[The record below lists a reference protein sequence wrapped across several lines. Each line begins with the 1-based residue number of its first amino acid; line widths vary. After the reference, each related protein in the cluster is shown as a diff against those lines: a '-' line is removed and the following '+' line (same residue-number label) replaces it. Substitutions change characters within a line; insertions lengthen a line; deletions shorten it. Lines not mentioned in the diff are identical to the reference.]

1 MRGLL
6 YLHLTGTKN
15 RIRRSLK
22 KAGTWVF
29 LCLMGLYAFLMLPGL
44 GKIIRETGLDRPEYF
59 VLFLTAIQ
67 LYFGPANYAAYAK
80 KKGLLF
86 LPCDVQMV
94 FPAPV
99 SPKLPLLHACV
110 RTQISNIFISL
121 LLIPAGVFWF
131 HAGEG
136 EMILFALFSILESG
150 AMEVCLVI
158 CLYGNERFS
167 ERTNRAFGRLMYLMI
182 GCFLVMGAGMIWKNG
197 MSWQTVL
204 EFLSGKWIQMIPILG
219 WEIGVYRLLF
229 LGPELLSVTAALLY
243 LLALLALFILA
254 YRMKCSGQYYED
266 AMKFADDYQEA
277 RNRAK
282 KGQAKSSAKKRPL
295 RRTFVKYRGGGAKA
309 VFYRQYLEAKKS
321 RGFLFGSRTVW
332 ALFVAVFVTWMIC
345 REGSVLETLRN
356 MGDFRFYVIPLGL
369 LYYIILF
376 SGQQNRWSKE
386 RENPYIFLIPDRPF
400 KKLWYATLM
409 EHVVNAVN
417 GGIIIVPLSIVLR
430 LPLWYLLIYLPFFVA
445 MGAVKLYADVIC
457 ETYLG
462 SVPSYG
468 RSLLKLFLSL
478 TAVLLAVPV
487 IAALHVLAGPAV
499 GLAVGILA
507 ECLAAAL
514 LMLAGSR
521 SFSRMEAAE

>member
-1 MRGLL
+1 MQKVSICCALLIHPKVILLDEPMVGLDPKAIRELKEIILELKEQGATVLISTHMLEMVEELWDVVCVMEKGKILGTYKRDEVGGEASGSAVFLCDGTGREEGGRLMRGLL

-44 GKIIRETGLDRPEYF
+44 GKIIRETSLDRPEYF

-80 KKGLLF
+80 RKGLLF

-99 SPKLPLLHACV
+99 SPKLPLFHACV

-131 HAGEG
+131 HAGVG
-136 EMILFALFSILESG
+136 EMILFALFSILGSG

-243 LLALLALFILA
+243 LLALLAFFILA

-345 REGSVLETLRN
+345 REGSVSGNFEKYGGFSFLCNSSGAFILYHSLFRPAEPLE
-356 MGDFRFYVIPLGL
+356 
-369 LYYIILF
+369 
-376 SGQQNRWSKE
+376 
-386 RENPYIFLIPDRPF
+386 
-400 KKLWYATLM
+400 
-409 EHVVNAVN
+409 
-417 GGIIIVPLSIVLR
+417 
-430 LPLWYLLIYLPFFVA
+430 
-445 MGAVKLYADVIC
+445 
-457 ETYLG
+457 
-462 SVPSYG
+462 
-468 RSLLKLFLSL
+468 
-478 TAVLLAVPV
+478 
-487 IAALHVLAGPAV
+487 
-499 GLAVGILA
+499 
-507 ECLAAAL
+507 
-514 LMLAGSR
+514 
-521 SFSRMEAAE
+521 